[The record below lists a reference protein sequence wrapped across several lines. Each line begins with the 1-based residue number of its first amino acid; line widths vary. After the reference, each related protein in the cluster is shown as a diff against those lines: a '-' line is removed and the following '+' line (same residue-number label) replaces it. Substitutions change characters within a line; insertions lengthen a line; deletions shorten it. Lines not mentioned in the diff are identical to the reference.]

1 MRPYIKVSLGVLAC
15 ALATSV
21 SAQDADDEYFD
32 GLYVGG
38 VISLDSRTGDSSA
51 VTFDTDQDGE
61 YGDVVRT
68 AGGTNAFGPGFC
80 DGAAYGPRAASGCAR
95 DDDDLGY
102 GVRIGYDQRIG
113 SSFVGGVLIEGT
125 MSDMKDYVTAFSTT
139 PASYTFTRELD
150 YAVSARGR
158 LGFSPGDGRGLF
170 YVTGGVSYA
179 KMDLGFT
186 TTNGANSFDVTD
198 DGEWVLGGQVG
209 GGAELMLNRNFSI
222 GLEYLYNTY
231 DADEAFVA
239 VGPGTAGPT
248 NPFLLV
254 SGGTNMRPA
263 DTQFDFHSLRAT
275 ASFHF

>member
-1 MRPYIKVSLGVLAC
+1 MRPHLKVSLGVLAC
-15 ALATSV
+15 TIATSV
-21 SAQDADDEYFD
+21 SAQDTDEEYFD

-38 VISLDSRTGDSSA
+38 AISLDSRTGDSGA

-68 AGGTNAFGPGFC
+68 GGGTNAFGPGFC
-80 DGAAYGPRAASGCAR
+80 DGAAYGPGAAGGCAR

-125 MSDMKDYVTAFSTT
+125 MSDMKDHVTAFSTT

-209 GGAELMLNRNFSI
+209 GGAELMLNRNLSI
-222 GLEYLYNTY
+222 GLEYLYNSY
-231 DADEAFVA
+231 DTDEAFVA
-239 VGPGTAGPT
+239 VGPGSAGPT

>member
-1 MRPYIKVSLGVLAC
+1 MRSYLKTSLCLLVGT
-15 ALATSV
+15 LATSV
-21 SAQDADDEYFD
+21 SAQDTDEEYFD

-38 VISLDSRTGDSSA
+38 AISLDSPSSDPGT
-51 VTFDTDQDGE
+51 VTFDTDRDGE

-68 AGGTNAFGPGFC
+68 AAGNNAFSPGFC
-80 DGAAYGPRAASGCAR
+80 DGAAYGPRAAGGCAN

-125 MSDMKDYVTAFSTT
+125 RSEMKDYSTAFSTT

-150 YAVSARGR
+150 YAISARGR

-186 TTNGANSFDVTD
+186 TTNGANSFTVTD

-222 GLEYLYNTY
+222 GIEYLYNSY

-248 NPFLLV
+248 NPFLLE
-254 SGGTNMRPA
+254 SGGTNMRTA
-263 DTQFDFHSLRAT
+263 ESQFEFHSLRAT